1 MINSDSEEKKF
12 ILIVDD
18 VLQNLQVIGTAL
30 MDAGYEIS
38 MATNGQQCLD
48 MLETIYPDLILLD
61 IMMPEMN
68 GFEVCRRI
76 KNNDDLKEIPIIFLT
91 AKTETK
97 DILEAFEAGGSD
109 YVTKPFNQAEL
120 LARVSTHISL
130 RKSKDMLILIN
141 NRLKEVMQNYN
152 NTLNLVESNLLP
164 NINDIKSVLENLY
177 AYNKNQ
183 SESKNEFLGLLN
195 LISTAEKIIKQ
206 IIEIN

>member
-1 MINSDSEEKKF
+1 VAEEKKF
-12 ILIVDD
+12 VLVVDD

-38 MATNGQQCLD
+38 MATNGQQCLE

-68 GFEVCRRI
+68 GYEVCKKI
-76 KNNDDLKEIPIIFLT
+76 KSNDVLKEIPIIFLT

-120 LARVSTHISL
+120 LARVNTHITL
-130 RKSKDMLILIN
+130 RKSKDLLLMIN
-141 NRLKEVMQNYN
+141 NRMKDIMQNYQT
-152 NTLNLVESNLLP
+152 TLDVIEADLLLK
-164 NINDIKSVLENLY
+164 IRSIKSKLE
-177 AYNKNQ
+177 
-183 SESKNEFLGLLN
+183 S
-195 LISTAEKIIKQ
+195 LIEQQYQEKKFHDDYTELMDLVSSVENSLKQ
-206 IIEIN
+206 LIEIN

>member
-1 MINSDSEEKKF
+1 MIEEKKF
-12 ILIVDD
+12 VLIVDD

-38 MATNGQQCLD
+38 MATNGQQCLE

-68 GFEVCRRI
+68 GYEVCKAI
-76 KNNDDLKEIPIIFLT
+76 KSNEVWKDIPIIFLT

-97 DILEAFEAGGSD
+97 DILEAFEVGGSD

-120 LARVSTHISL
+120 LARVNTHITL
-130 RKSKDMLILIN
+130 RKSKDSLLLVN
-141 NRLKEVMQNYN
+141 NRLKDVMQNYQ
-152 NTLNLVESNLLP
+152 NTLDLIESDILTKIQSIRSSLENFSAQQAPEKNLL
-164 NINDIKSVLENLY
+164 NDFAELMSLVVSAENSL
-177 AYNKNQ
+177 K
-183 SESKNEFLGLLN
+183 K
-195 LISTAEKIIKQ
+195 

>member
-1 MINSDSEEKKF
+1 MAEEKKF
-12 ILIVDD
+12 VLVVDD

-38 MATNGQQCLD
+38 MATNGQQCLE

-68 GFEVCRRI
+68 GYEVCKKI
-76 KNNDDLKEIPIIFLT
+76 KSNDVLKEIPIIFLT

-120 LARVSTHISL
+120 LARVNTHITL
-130 RKSKDMLILIN
+130 RKSKDLLLMIN
-141 NRLKEVMQNYN
+141 NRMKDIMQNYQT
-152 NTLNLVESNLLP
+152 TLDVIEADLLLK
-164 NINDIKSVLENLY
+164 IRSIKSKLE
-177 AYNKNQ
+177 
-183 SESKNEFLGLLN
+183 S
-195 LISTAEKIIKQ
+195 LIEQQYQEKKFHDDYTELMDLVSSVENSLKQ
-206 IIEIN
+206 LIEIN

>member
-1 MINSDSEEKKF
+1 MENFVIEEKKF
-12 ILIVDD
+12 VLIVDD

-38 MATNGQQCLD
+38 MATNGQQCLE

-68 GFEVCRRI
+68 GYEVCKAI
-76 KNNDDLKEIPIIFLT
+76 KSNEVWKDIPIIFLT

-97 DILEAFEAGGSD
+97 DILEAFEVGGSD

-120 LARVSTHISL
+120 LARVNTHITL
-130 RKSKDMLILIN
+130 RKSKDSLLLVN
-141 NRLKEVMQNYN
+141 NRLKDVMQNYQ
-152 NTLNLVESNLLP
+152 NTLDLIESDILTKIQSIRSSLENFSAQQAPEKNLL
-164 NINDIKSVLENLY
+164 NDFAELMSLVVSAENSL
-177 AYNKNQ
+177 K
-183 SESKNEFLGLLN
+183 K
-195 LISTAEKIIKQ
+195 